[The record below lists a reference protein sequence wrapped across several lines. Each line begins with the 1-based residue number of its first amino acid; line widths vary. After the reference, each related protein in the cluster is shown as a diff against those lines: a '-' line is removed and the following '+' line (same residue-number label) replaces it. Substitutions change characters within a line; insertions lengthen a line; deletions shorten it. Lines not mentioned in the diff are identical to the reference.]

1 MDFGT
6 LIFTKPERAISDVK
20 YAEDRGFSHAWIPDS
35 HMIWGDTYACMALAA
50 VNTKKIKLGTG
61 VAIAT
66 NRIPPVTVHSIAT
79 INQLAPGRVILGF
92 GTGHTGRRVMGLP
105 PVKHA
110 EFREQVRVIRDLLQ
124 DGEAIYNTEG
134 LSRKIR
140 YLHRDRRFINLD
152 DRIPLYVA
160 ANGPKTLA
168 LAGEFGDGAITTG
181 ITDADRVGAVR
192 KSLEAGAAKA
202 GRSAAKMPLVSLT
215 HICVLRPG
223 EQLDSPR
230 VKAMTGHWVMASFH
244 AIAAG
249 YARAGYLPEAVAEVY
264 KAYEEYVAKMKS
276 PAGRALP
283 RAAHRALHLRRATR
297 AEVRDGRNNRGD
309 DDDRI
314 EGRDRRAAAIARAR
328 RFVAGLHQ
336 SADGRL
342 QRLHRRNFARR
353 DRADVIVGG

>member
-1 MDFGT
+1 MTSMDFGT

-66 NRIPPVTVHSIAT
+66 NRIPPVTGHSIAPL
-79 INQLAPGRVILGF
+79 NQLPPGGVILGF

-152 DRIPLYVA
+152 DAIAFYVA
-160 ANGPKTLA
+160 ANGPRTLGI
-168 LAGEFGDGAITTG
+168 AGEFGDGIITTG
-181 ITDADRVGAVR
+181 VATPERLQAVFLHAEEGAR
-192 KSLEAGAAKA
+192 NA
-202 GRSAAKMPLVSLT
+202 GRELEGRLPCVSLT
-215 HICVLRPG
+215 HVMVTRPG
-223 EQLDSPR
+223 EAIDS
-230 VKAMTGHWVMASFH
+230 
-244 AIAAG
+244 
-249 YARAGYLPEAVAEVY
+249 
-264 KAYEEYVAKMKS
+264 
-276 PAGRALP
+276 
-283 RAAHRALHLRRATR
+283 
-297 AEVRDGRNNRGD
+297 
-309 DDDRI
+309 
-314 EGRDRRAAAIARAR
+314 
-328 RFVAGLHQ
+328 
-336 SADGRL
+336 
-342 QRLHRRNFARR
+342 
-353 DRADVIVGG
+353 